1 METLPVIKK
10 KVIPPD
16 AQFTVQ
22 WSPILPGDRF
32 TIRQKV
38 PSMSGIYQLFYE
50 DKYKKLVLIDMD
62 IAWYGG
68 LRANLRDFSDPDKE
82 RDPHI
87 KQILESKKLFCRY
100 TLSESFRDLTDVLSL
115 LAMEEFEN
123 WEDFESTGRY
133 EQIFLKEIS
142 PNKIVSI

>member
-1 METLPVIKK
+1 METKPVIKK

-16 AQFTVQ
+16 AQFTVH

-38 PSMSGIYQLFYE
+38 PSMSGIYQLFYQ
-50 DKYKKLVLIDMD
+50 DPYKKLVLIDMD

-82 RDPHI
+82 RDPKI
-87 KQILESKKLFCRY
+87 KEILESKKLFCRY

-123 WEDFESTGRY
+123 WEEFETTGRY
-133 EQIFLKEIS
+133 EHIFLIEDS
-142 PNKIVSI
+142 PNKIVTI